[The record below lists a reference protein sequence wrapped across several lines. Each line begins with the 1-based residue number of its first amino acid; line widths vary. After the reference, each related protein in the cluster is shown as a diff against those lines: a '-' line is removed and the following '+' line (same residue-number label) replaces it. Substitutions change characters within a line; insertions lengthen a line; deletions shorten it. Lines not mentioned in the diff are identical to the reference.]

1 MLNLGVFTRRNGF
14 WTAFIR
20 WGTSLSECFHYVAA
34 HVCFEY
40 CDSSSTGPP
49 QTNKLKDP
57 VTRHSPSRKASW
69 YTRDTAGTKLMR
81 KYDALSVVRTVRNYT
96 SFIIYYQK
104 PIRDWNV
111 LLICLLCPMLANGI
125 HFQKYHIWNET
136 TRSSNSKFLS
146 SWILKN
152 CTEVQERKKKV
163 VVLGFR
169 LPQNGKLGS
178 FTS

>member
-1 MLNLGVFTRRNGF
+1 MLSFRSRPRL
-14 WTAFIR
+14 
-20 WGTSLSECFHYVAA
+20 
-34 HVCFEY
+34 FEY

-125 HFQKYHIWNET
+125 HFQKYHIWN
-136 TRSSNSKFLS
+136 
-146 SWILKN
+146 
-152 CTEVQERKKKV
+152 KKKRE
-163 VVLGFR
+163 LTNQTSQTTWR
-169 LPQNGKLGS
+169 S
-178 FTS
+178 FTSCSRFRLKKMADKRGKNSRKPRKLSKIGPMYLTERLSRILLPHHPGQT

>member
-1 MLNLGVFTRRNGF
+1 MLSFRSRPRL
-14 WTAFIR
+14 
-20 WGTSLSECFHYVAA
+20 
-34 HVCFEY
+34 FEY

-146 SWILKN
+146 SRILKN
-152 CTEVQERKKKV
+152 CTELQERKKKV
-163 VVLGFR
+163 VVLCFR
-169 LPQNGKLGS
+169 LPQKGMIRQFHVVVLQWRQRNVQKRVMQVRS
-178 FTS
+178 WC